1 MYNKEKE
8 IKMFV
13 IVYGNFVDGLS
24 FVGPFINHDSALLYC
39 EGDNTEWHIV
49 ELSEPRECSGSVYD
63 LIDELEAIKNPEK

>member
-1 MYNKEKE
+1 
-8 IKMFV
+8 MFV
-13 IVYGNFVDGLS
+13 IVYGNFLYGLS